1 VPTTIAPAAV
11 TRSLVRS
18 LEDDGALAA
27 ALMAREPWAAT
38 MAWASLSPLVLG
50 FLRRYFGPRA
60 DHEDL
65 CQEVFARFFA
75 RIPELRVPHALRSF
89 LIGICLGVAQ
99 NERRRANIRRAVA
112 LTPTGELPDAPCDA
126 ADLEAREALARLCQL
141 LAQGGAEDRVLFVKR
156 FVQER
161 ELAEIA
167 TDLGR
172 PVGTIKRRVANAHR
186 RVTAK
191 MQHDPALAP
200 YLDRAARPRLATAA

>member
-1 VPTTIAPAAV
+1 MPTTIASPAV
-11 TRSLVRS
+11 TRPPGRN

-27 ALMAREPWAAT
+27 ALMAREPGAT
-38 MAWASLSPLVLG
+38 TLAWTSLSPLVLG

-65 CQEVFARFFA
+65 CQEVFARFFT
-75 RIPELRVPHALRSF
+75 RIPELRVPQALRSF

-99 NERRRANIRRAVA
+99 NERRRVNIRRAVA
-112 LTPTGELPDAPCDA
+112 LTPTGELPETPCAA
-126 ADLEAREALARLCQL
+126 ADLEAREALSRLCRL
-141 LAQGGAEDRVLFVKR
+141 LTQGAAEDRVLFVKR

-172 PVGTIKRRVANAHR
+172 PVGTIKRRVAGAHR

-191 MQHDPALAP
+191 MQRDPALAP
-200 YLDRAARPRLATAA
+200 YLDRAPSPRLASAA

>member
-1 VPTTIAPAAV
+1 MPTTIAPAAV
-11 TRSLVRS
+11 TRSLARS

-191 MQHDPALAP
+191 MRHDPALAP